1 MLINFLVLI
10 NKCVLGNIKNKIYNY
25 ANNFFSFNK

>member
-10 NKCVLGNIKNKIYNY
+10 NKCILEDIKDKIYNY